1 MVGEQGFIRQAA
13 SSADFQ
19 PILVY
24 DLTAM
29 MKMGQSTYRTP
40 YPTGYCIR
48 LEVQRA

>member
-13 SSADFQ
+13 SSADFRS
-19 PILVY
+19 ILVY

-29 MKMGQSTYRTP
+29 MMGLSTYRTP

-48 LEVQRA
+48 LEVQTA